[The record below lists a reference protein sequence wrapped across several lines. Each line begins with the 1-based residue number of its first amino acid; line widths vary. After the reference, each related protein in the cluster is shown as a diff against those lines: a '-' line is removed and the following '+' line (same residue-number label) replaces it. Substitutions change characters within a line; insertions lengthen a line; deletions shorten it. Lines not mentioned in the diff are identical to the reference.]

1 MKIGI
6 LGALEQEIQLIQKK
20 MQHSQTHQIGQLTFI
35 TGSVVNPSQMAHEVI
50 LVRCGVGKV
59 AATIAATALIMH
71 FQPDAM
77 VNTGSAGGFDTSLN
91 IGDILI
97 ANHVTHHDVDVT
109 EFGFELGQV
118 YNMPARYV
126 CDTKLVNAAKHA
138 AQTLDHVHKQGLIC
152 TGDTFIGSDEQAT
165 QLTAQF
171 PDIAAVEMEGAA
183 VGQTCFTLNIPFVV
197 IRSLSD
203 IAGKTST
210 VSFKTY
216 LEKAGKHSAELVLAM
231 LNHLD

>member
-20 MQHSQTHQIGQLTFI
+20 MQCLQIHQIGQLTFI
-35 TGSVVNPSQMAHEVI
+35 TGSVVNLSQVTHDVI

-59 AATIAATALIMH
+59 AAAVAATALIMH
-71 FQPDAM
+71 FQPDAI
-77 VNTGSAGGFDTSLN
+77 VNTGSAGGFDTSLD

-97 ANHVTHHDVDVT
+97 ASHVTHYDVDVT
-109 EFGFELGQV
+109 ELGFELGQV
-118 YNMPARYV
+118 YNMPAHYV
-126 CDTKLVNAAKHA
+126 CDTKLVNAAKLA
-138 AQTLDHVHKQGLIC
+138 AQTLKHVYKQGLIC
-152 TGDTFIGSDEQAT
+152 TGDAFIGSDEQAT
-165 QLTAQF
+165 QLAAQF

-183 VGQTCFTLNIPFVV
+183 IGQTCFTLNIPFVV

-216 LEKAGKHSAELVLAM
+216 LETAGKHSAELVLAM